1 MSTTQQP
8 YMRVLHAL
16 REELSTGSLRPGD
29 KYPSINRLA
38 HEHEVATVTARRA
51 LEKLR
56 DEGRAVSQQ
65 GVGWFVTEPGPAE
78 PTVEERLQELTNRLS
93 RVEGELA
100 ELRDRVGPTV

>member
-1 MSTTQQP
+1 MSTPQQP
-8 YMRVLHAL
+8 YMRVLQAL
-16 REELSTGSLRPGD
+16 QDDLAAGRLRPGD

-38 HEHEVATVTARRA
+38 STHEVATVTARRA

-56 DEGRAVSQQ
+56 DEGRATSQQ

-78 PTVEERLQELTNRLS
+78 PTVEERIQELTSRLS

-100 ELRDRVGPTV
+100 ELRNRVGSSA